1 MRRALVASEAGDA
14 ARLPLPALRAYA
26 ADHPRSYP
34 VQMTLGFALRKQGE
48 LDDALQVFERA
59 AALVPL
65 ARGKDSP
72 HAQMAEIAL
81 EKKDR
86 GRAISELQAV
96 VATDFDN
103 VDAARQLA

>member
-1 MRRALVASEAGDA
+1 
-14 ARLPLPALRAYA
+14 
-26 ADHPRSYP
+26 P
-34 VQMTLGFALRKQGE
+34 VQMALGFALRKQGE

-103 VDAARQLA
+103 VDAARQLAALLPEAGIEDANKLRPVYQRIAALDPFD